1 MKPINT
7 RILCLALGLALGGMS
22 PGCATV
28 GPIAIKCG
36 IADVQIAAAD
46 YTEISADFHA
56 KPVNWT
62 DLASVAE
69 RLGYATF
76 DCVANDQAAKDP
88 TIKPAVQEFKA
99 KHAAEFRSAGVS
111 ACNFADPGTFLVNPP
126 PCYLPGV
133 TKLRSRPGTCV
144 ETSRDG
150 ALGVVASDGRF
161 IPIVQADPA
170 TLSLASCSA
179 SCGSSDALAPPSGC
193 MCRRGRGMNARW
205 VALR

>member
-111 ACNFADPGTFLVNPP
+111 C
-126 PCYLPGV
+126 
-133 TKLRSRPGTCV
+133 R
-144 ETSRDG
+144 ETSKPSPEIGTGPEPRTSH
-150 ALGVVASDGRF
+150 AA
-161 IPIVQADPA
+161 
-170 TLSLASCSA
+170 LSLASCSA